1 MRRVAAV
8 LNARAGAVTAPR
20 IAAVRA
26 ALGPAA
32 WVTHDLDEAAA
43 AYDAIAAGGFDVV
56 CTGGG
61 DGTFVHA
68 VAALRARGVAPIVFG
83 LRLGSGNAI
92 ADV

>member
-32 WVTHDLDEAAA
+32 WVTHDLDEAAIRA
-43 AYDAIAAGGFDVV
+43 FNRAGPFPNPPNGLLQE
-56 CTGGG
+56 TGSV
-61 DGTFVHA
+61 DIRWDFI
-68 VAALRARGVAPIVFG
+68 LRT
-83 LRLGSGNAI
+83 
-92 ADV
+92 